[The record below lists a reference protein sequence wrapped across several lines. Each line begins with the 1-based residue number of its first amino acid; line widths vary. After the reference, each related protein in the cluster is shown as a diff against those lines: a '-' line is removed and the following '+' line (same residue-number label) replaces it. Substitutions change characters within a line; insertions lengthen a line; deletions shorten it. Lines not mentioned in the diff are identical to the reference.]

1 MKKDF
6 KRLDGLLHEIRARC
20 TGRDDR
26 QLLKAILQEHLIT
39 LENEDLLEELDLD
52 LPKIEIDPV
61 EIELEDIDLELDFK
75 DIELEPFDPC
85 PKRSKKDDQG

>member
-52 LPKIEIDPV
+52 LPKIEI
-61 EIELEDIDLELDFK
+61 ELEDIDLELDFK

>member
-1 MKKDF
+1 MKRDF

-52 LPKIEIDPV
+52 LPKIEI
-61 EIELEDIDLELDFK
+61 ELEDIDLELDFK